1 MVLHVRVDN
10 EGGQSVINLFV
21 HFVLDNSQNVE
32 TRQDRLGEINIV
44 LEVKGIVVV
53 TLYRV
58 GSCDDTASSLKT
70 CHDTSLTD

>member
-1 MVLHVRVDN
+1 MVLHVRVNN

-21 HFVLDNSQNVE
+21 HLVLDNSQNVE

-53 TLYRV
+53 TLDRV

>member
-21 HFVLDNSQNVE
+21 HLVLDYSQNIE

-53 TLYRV
+53 TLNRV